1 MRSPTLPPIRI
12 NAADTSASSAIADC
26 TPLAVVSRSFTTA
39 EIETFISEVSTT
51 STNIAIASRIASFWS
66 PLDSAG
72 TAAVVVASAVTE
84 PSVVPRPGRRIIPG
98 GREAVIRNGGLWRGR
113 RGRLSERPVRKLAA
127 ITPVL
132 LAVCA
137 LAASGCAGEPTS
149 SGAQFQPRTS
159 GVLTVATAFLPA
171 PGFWQGR
178 GWQSG
183 FEAALAA
190 ALARELGL
198 DRVRVVQV
206 PFAALTAGNL
216 GRADLALSQLTPTA
230 SRERSLD
237 FSTAYLTAPP
247 GVLAAKR
254 TNADDLSDLRA
265 LRWVVSST
273 STL

>member
-1 MRSPTLPPIRI
+1 
-12 NAADTSASSAIADC
+12 
-26 TPLAVVSRSFTTA
+26 
-39 EIETFISEVSTT
+39 
-51 STNIAIASRIASFWS
+51 
-66 PLDSAG
+66 
-72 TAAVVVASAVTE
+72 
-84 PSVVPRPGRRIIPG
+84 
-98 GREAVIRNGGLWRGR
+98 
-113 RGRLSERPVRKLAA
+113 LSERPVRKLAA
-127 ITPVL
+127 VTPVL

-178 GWQSG
+178 GWRSG

-206 PFAALTAGNL
+206 PFATLTAGNL

-247 GVLAAKR
+247 GVLAAAG

-273 STL
+273 STLTPILDDRVRPEHDPVVVEDRSQALAVLRAGRARALLLDLPVALGLAHAEPGRFSVPGQLPGDEELAAALPQGSPNREVVDSALRRLQADGTIDRLVVRWLGRSEDDVPLIRSEG